1 MAEIR
6 LTKLSE
12 KLLTTGLLMLIIT
25 GILLYKHHLTS
36 ETSQLNKIPEVQN
49 KGFPVEYLPASNT
62 SNKKLI
68 YLFSDLDCEQ
78 CTKSH
83 FNLIRGLCERY
94 PDIYLQN
101 TSIVGIGE
109 SFSIAKYNKYKI
121 LFRLQYPILSMNK
134 NIFSLDLIL

>member
-25 GILLYKHHLTS
+25 GILLYKHNLTS

-68 YLFSDLDCEQ
+68 YLFSDLELPVLMILNEDNRIIEAW
-78 CTKSH
+78 KAEPEKIHLSR
-83 FNLIRGLCERY
+83 FLIEKH
-94 PDIYLQN
+94 IN
-101 TSIVGIGE
+101 
-109 SFSIAKYNKYKI
+109 
-121 LFRLQYPILSMNK
+121 
-134 NIFSLDLIL
+134 